1 MLRSR
6 CWARSSPYASGAA
19 GRGPRWST
27 PPASGSA
34 SSTWASTTSSTSSAG
49 QSLPARRFLGKT
61 GSPNGGNGVR
71 RAAVNRSWL
80 RPPDLLHDGAG
91 QLVGIV
97 VGRDPRVYDVHQ
109 HRVDAALVHGRRV
122 VDDSLDAGRLGRCR
136 QREIVVAVD
145 YHEVE
150 DVGSH
155 VTLDGFEVV
164 ADPKRV
170 RLAGLGRDVANK
182 DLDRG
187 RGLKRLGHPVD
198 DEVRQDAGVEASG
211 ADDDHLGVQDRLFG
225 FRVDGGFRL
234 EEDAFDCRGNGAV
247 SVVAVGVG
255 NARLAYPGLTVG
267 HLSHQGDVA

>member
-49 QSLPARRFLGKT
+49 QSLPAPRFSEKT
-61 GSPNGGNGVR
+61 GSPNGGSGIR
-71 RAAVNRSWL
+71 RAAANRSWL

-97 VGRDPRVYDVHQ
+97 VGRDPRVDDVHQ
-109 HRVDAALVHGRRV
+109 HRMDAALVHSCRV
-122 VDDSLDAGRLGRCR
+122 VDDSLDAGRLGRWR

-145 YHEVE
+145 HDEVE
-150 DVGSH
+150 DVGAH

-170 RLAGLGRDVANK
+170 RLAGLGGDVANK

-187 RGLKRLGHPVD
+187 RGFERLGHPVD
-198 DEVRQDAGVEASG
+198 DEVRQNAGVKAPG
-211 ADDDHLGVQDRLFG
+211 PDDDHLGIQDRLFG

-234 EEDAFDCRGNGAV
+234 EEDALDSRGNGAIA
-247 SVVAVGVG
+247 VVTVRVG
-255 NARLAYPGLTVG
+255 NARLADPGLTIG
-267 HLSHQGDVA
+267 HLGNQGDVA

>member
-61 GSPNGGNGVR
+61 GSPNGGSGVG
-71 RAAVNRSWL
+71 RAAANRSWL

-97 VGRDPRVYDVHQ
+97 VSRDPRVDDVHQ

-122 VDDSLDAGRLGRCR
+122 VDDPLDAGGLGRR
-136 QREIVVAVD
+136 WQWEIVVAVD
-145 YHEVE
+145 HHEVE
-150 DVGSH
+150 DVSAH
-155 VTLDGFEVV
+155 VTLDGFEVI

-170 RLAGLGRDVANK
+170 RLTRLGRDVANK
-182 DLDRG
+182 DLDCG
-187 RGLKRLGHPVD
+187 RGFERLGHPVD
-198 DEVRQDAGVEASG
+198 DEVRQDAGVEAPR
-211 ADDDHLGVQDRLFG
+211 ADDDHFG
-225 FRVDGGFRL
+225 I
-234 EEDAFDCRGNGAV
+234 
-247 SVVAVGVG
+247 
-255 NARLAYPGLTVG
+255 
-267 HLSHQGDVA
+267 